1 MRSKWKAN
9 YLVFKSPNFLSNS
22 SVIFNSMLKKKIHF
36 YNGKEKKFIFTEK
49 LHVGLR
55 LGEFCFT
62 RKIGVNH
69 KKKLLIKKTKK

>member
-1 MRSKWKAN
+1 
-9 YLVFKSPNFLSNS
+9 
-22 SVIFNSMLKKKIHF
+22 MLKKKIHF

-62 RKIGVNH
+62 RKVGVNH